1 MYTKQTIAIVGATGN
16 MGIALAKSL
25 ATSSYRLL
33 LMGTD
38 TDRLQHVY
46 EETKKINEKADA
58 DILLCPIEA
67 SWEADIIIL
76 AVPFA
81 AEKELAPKIAPVTN
95 GKIVISISNPITP
108 DFEGLLLPE
117 QSSAGE
123 ELQQLLPHAKVV
135 KAFNTTFAANFGQPI
150 FDGNV
155 ADCFLAGND
164 PEAVEQTARLVKAVG
179 FRPVVAG
186 DITKSRTLENMQI
199 LLMQLGIKNHY
210 NWHAGWKI
218 LHD

>member
-16 MGIALAKSL
+16 MGAALAKSL
-25 ATSSYRLL
+25 ARSSYRLL
-33 LMGTD
+33 LMGTNAE
-38 TDRLQHVY
+38 RLQQVSQ
-46 EETKKINEKADA
+46 ETKKIDETA
-58 DILLCPIEA
+58 DIDVLLCPIEA

-76 AVPFA
+76 AVPYA
-81 AEKELAPKIAPVTN
+81 VEKELAPKIAPVAN

-108 DFEGLLLPE
+108 DFTGSLLPE
-117 QSSAGE
+117 TSSAGE
-123 ELQQLLPHAKVV
+123 ELQKLLPYVKVV
-135 KAFNTTFAANFGQPI
+135 KAFNTTFAANFGQPV

-164 PEAVEQTARLVKAVG
+164 QDAVEQTKQLVEAVG
-179 FRPVVAG
+179 FKPIVAG
-186 DITKSRTLENMQI
+186 DLTKSRTLEQMQM

-210 NWHAGWKI
+210 QWHAGWKI